1 MCPELWRNCKFSC
14 DILEA
19 LNFSGL
25 EYFLENYME
34 RNKCMTQSI
43 QYNDTVNI
51 CEKESLSSSLDSLIV
66 VYVAVNF

>member
-1 MCPELWRNCKFSC
+1 
-14 DILEA
+14 
-19 LNFSGL
+19 
-25 EYFLENYME
+25 ME